1 MCAANHESIAWSK
14 VDVRRASRPNKKI
27 KASSRCGDGGG
38 GGGGGVME
46 VLGSMDGNTR
56 RKQSN
61 DVEAHVAQLAS

>member
-1 MCAANHESIAWSK
+1 MFAANHESIAWRSK
-14 VDVRRASRPNKKI
+14 IDVRRASRPNKKI
-27 KASSRCGDGGG
+27 KASSRCGDG